1 MQATPP
7 DPVPPVSQSD
17 LRRPRAT
24 SETLSRG
31 LYPLKAPFNRSL
43 NQAGWQGQLAL
54 GSRWELARMGL
65 GISFSL
71 YYPQTLT
78 ENFRVRPPRSDTWP
92 TAAGAHWRGPR
103 GIRRAPPAC
112 RWLLATPGERQPGRW
127 RAPRDLFL
135 VTPRNNLI
143 FSAEQRA
150 VEKTAVGDP

>member
-1 MQATPP
+1 MRATPP

-43 NQAGWQGQLAL
+43 NQVGWQGQLAL

-92 TAAGAHWRGPR
+92 TAAGAGP
-103 GIRRAPPAC
+103 GA
-112 RWLLATPGERQPGRW
+112 
-127 RAPRDLFL
+127 
-135 VTPRNNLI
+135 
-143 FSAEQRA
+143 SAELPLRA
-150 VEKTAVGDP
+150 TGC